1 MGRFHLGGM
10 LGGFRSKIAAGLV
23 AQGMTQ
29 EEADNVVGKI
39 GDGTLLQWIITHGPD
54 IAKFIAEI
62 IALFPK
68 G

>member
-1 MGRFHLGGM
+1 MRFHLPNV
-10 LGGFRSKIAAGLV
+10 LGGFRAKVKAGLV
-23 AQGMTQ
+23 EQGMTQ

-54 IAKFIAEI
+54 IAAFIASI

-68 G
+68 

>member
-1 MGRFHLGGM
+1 MGRFHLLGM
-10 LGGFRSKIAAGLV
+10 LGGFRAKVKAGL
-23 AQGMTQ
+23 AEQGMTA